1 MKHKSILFI
10 TLCMVLCLIPS
21 VGMLFFPTT
30 QTTENRAMAPAPKL
44 TAEDGSLNK
53 SFFADFESY
62 FTEHMALRNP
72 LVFADAKI
80 QTTLFQ
86 ESNVS
91 GVIDGTDGWLYYSST
106 LIDYQGTDVLSD
118 RALHNLSNN
127 FSIVQDYLR
136 ERNIDFV
143 LTIAPNKNT
152 LYGENMPYYKSL
164 IVNSDHSAK
173 LLSPYLAQQEVAYL
187 DLFNLFEQQD
197 EVLYLKQDSHW
208 NRKGAFLVYDAIMDI
223 LALPHED
230 YADNPPELLRDDNGD
245 LSKMLY
251 SFYGKPE
258 ENYSYD
264 VSDTYHYANEVDSVE
279 DGWIITENPDG
290 TGTLLMF
297 RDSFANTLI
306 PFFSAEFETAYYA
319 KGEPNAM
326 ERYVES
332 YDPDCVVIQ
341 KVERNI
347 TNYLENPPILTPPE
361 GELPL
366 YITIAETETT
376 VQIEECMN
384 DPSFYKLSGTL
395 DPERMETDSET
406 LVCVNGKYYRAYQ
419 TDDQAY
425 MLYLKKDSFAE
436 SFADVQLYIVN
447 GATCVQALSE
457 TVNLS

>member
-10 TLCMVLCLIPS
+10 ALCMVLCLIPS

-44 TAEDGSLNK
+44 ITEAGSLNK
-53 SFFADFESY
+53 AFFSDFEAY
-62 FTEHMALRNP
+62 FTEHLALRNP

-106 LIDYQGTDVLSD
+106 LSDYLGTDVLSD
-118 RALHNLSNN
+118 RALYNLSNN
-127 FSIVQDYLR
+127 FSIVQDYLSQ
-136 ERNIDFV
+136 RNIDFV

-152 LYGENMPYYKSL
+152 LYGEYMPYYKSL

-173 LLSPYLAQQEVAYL
+173 LLAPYLAQQEVAYL

-208 NRKGAFLVYDAIMDI
+208 NRKGAFLVYDAIMDM

-230 YADNPPELLRDDNGD
+230 YEDNPPELLRDDNGD
-245 LSKMLY
+245 LNKMLY
-251 SFYGKPE
+251 SFYGEPE
-258 ENYSYD
+258 ENYAYD
-264 VSDTYHYANEVDSVE
+264 ISDTYRYANEVDSVE

-290 TGTLLMF
+290 AGTLLMF

-366 YITIAETETT
+366 NITIAETETT

-395 DPERMETDSET
+395 DPERMETNSET
-406 LVCVNGKYYRAYQ
+406 LVWVNGSFYRAYQ
-419 TDDQAY
+419 TGDQAY

-436 SFADVQLYIVN
+436 SFADIQIYIVN

-457 TVNLS
+457 TVTLP